1 MYKFSFCLTALLL
14 ATAMQLYAQDK
25 LMPKSQRS
33 LDSIYQ
39 HKSKSVDSLKKNI
52 SHRTD
57 TLKKINHSADSIYQ
71 HSYKSL
77 DSLQKKFHAHTDS
90 LQKVYAAPLKK
101 LDAGIARLK
110 HKKDSLS
117 KLNLPTTSLT
127 HKIDSLQGAQTA
139 RMNELNTKIEKAK
152 KETLD
157 KVSSLHLPPQAQS
170 EINALTKNINGL
182 KVPNNFFQAPNMNLA
197 GLSSNLKIPSLNLP
211 SNISIP
217 PMNIPSLQKVSL
229 NSLKIPSLAQMKGP
243 LDSEIKKLQSLK
255 SADAKA
261 LEQEAMNVASQNKEA
276 KSLLQEQSKVKDM
289 EKQLSGIKNPK
300 RVDSLAM
307 QQLQPAVNHFMGKEK
322 ELTAAMDK
330 VSKLKQ
336 KYSSVT
342 SLADLPKRAPNPL
355 KGKPWIERIVP
366 GLNYFIQNKH
376 YTLVDFNPYIGW
388 RFNPRLTVA
397 LGWNQR
403 IGISHYAFST
413 HTYDHVY
420 GVRGSVSYLWTHGIN
435 FKVSPEVMSA
445 YIPTNGILD
454 VRHEAHVFG
463 VYAGI
468 RKDFPIYKSV
478 KGYSEVMYNF
488 TQKTFQN
495 IYGDPVSFRF
505 GMEVKLKKK
514 AKKNGVGMVN
524 PSSLNKVIHPTD
536 SFHIVRKE
544 KLFGVVGIK
553 GDTIVSVK
561 YQSIKKFLSDGKLYF
576 IVKKDNKFGALSS
589 DGKDS
594 VPVSH
599 LVPATVKL
607 EIIDRVKGKYNLDKL
622 MK

>member
-1 MYKFSFCLTALLL
+1 MNKFSLCLAALLL
-14 ATAMQLYAQDK
+14 ATAIQLHAQDS
-25 LMPKSQRS
+25 LTRKSGRKTNKA
-33 LDSIYQ
+33 DSIQNNLQ
-39 HKSKSVDSLKKNI
+39 HGIDSLKKVGK
-52 SHRTD
+52 SAD
-57 TLKKINHSADSIYQ
+57 SFQKKINHRSDSLKEGLASVKNFVQSNIAKRAHKKDSLSKQNKTKQDSLSKNTAQGKDSLKKDSTHRY
-71 HSYKSL
+71 SYKSL
-77 DSLQKKFHAHTDS
+77 DSLQKKFHHRTDS
-90 LQKVYAAPLKK
+90 LQKAFASPMGFLQAA
-101 LDAGIARLK
+101 IARRS

-117 KLNLPTTSLT
+117 KTGRSTDSLAYE
-127 HKIDSLQGAQTA
+127 IDSLKQKYASKTK
-139 RMNELNTKIEKAK
+139 ELNDQLGKAK

-157 KVSSLHLPPQAQS
+157 KISSLHLPPQAQG
-170 EINALTKNINGL
+170 EINAFTKNITAFKMPDMKMPGL
-182 KVPNNFFQAPNMNLA
+182 PSLTSL
-197 GLSSNLKIPSLNLP
+197 GLPSTLKIPSLSLP

-217 PMNIPSLQKVSL
+217 SMNIPSLQKMNI

-261 LEQEAMNVASQNKEA
+261 LEKEAMNLASQNKEA
-276 KSLLQEQSKVKDM
+276 KSLLQEQNKVKDM

-300 RVDSLAM
+300 RADSLAM

-376 YTLVDFNPYIGW
+376 YTLVDFNPYVGW

-413 HTYDHVY
+413 HTHTYDHVY
-420 GVRGSVSYLWTHGIN
+420 GVRGSVSYLWAHGIN

-454 VRHEAHVFG
+454 VRHEAHVFD

-478 KGYSEVMYNF
+478 KGYSEA
-488 TQKTFQN
+488 FQ
-495 IYGDPVSFRF
+495 GPWP
-505 GMEVKLKKK
+505 
-514 AKKNGVGMVN
+514 A
-524 PSSLNKVIHPTD
+524 
-536 SFHIVRKE
+536 
-544 KLFGVVGIK
+544 GI
-553 GDTIVSVK
+553 
-561 YQSIKKFLSDGKLYF
+561 Q
-576 IVKKDNKFGALSS
+576 
-589 DGKDS
+589 
-594 VPVSH
+594 
-599 LVPATVKL
+599 
-607 EIIDRVKGKYNLDKL
+607 LDL
-622 MK
+622 PIL